1 MFAYDSIF
9 DLAFGDTP
17 FFPEKDA
24 LPVFDADTGPI
35 AVDEGNNYFIKFY
48 AGDIPGFFD
57 TAPFYKRQFHGG
69 VWEVGFSNF
78 VGLSRLGAL
87 RIDIQNKKISNSMYM
102 AMLDELAEQ
111 YAGLVFSFSTPA
123 GQHYSKSGTGRD
135 PAFIEYLFLK
145 KYLKD
150 GSPDIDAISEIF
162 CHDPHR
168 KIEKDCRPC
177 DIQECTAVNAA
188 IAGMMLNGPM
198 AVLKHPHPLQATAL
212 ARILMHKTN
221 KALYPQTAAKE
232 SRFQT
237 FDTHENRFIKFFLQE
252 LLRKIE
258 AIATVLNPA
267 TSSYFNPDIS
277 DCLTFLKNSIH
288 HFLAHNMW
296 QDVGI
301 MQFVPVNSQVLQ
313 KKEGYRQLFSLY
325 SLLQLATRC
334 DFLQTDFKN
343 LIEIKDVPTLYEYW
357 CFFQIKSI
365 MDTFSTP
372 AAIDRFVFEN
382 PVEHKLTPG
391 LCITYQDGMKLFFNK
406 GYAGSSGVD
415 DPDAAMLAYR
425 TGPSYSQTF
434 IPDIVVEKAGKK
446 LIFDAKYKGRKGS
459 GGFYGGD
466 DDSLVW
472 TWKPEDIN
480 KMHTYREAITDVTG
494 SFVLFPG
501 AASII
506 YPKNG
511 PDTMF
516 VGVGA
521 FCLRPGSADSPD
533 NTTRIH
539 IRTLL
544 SDFLLSA

>member
-1 MFAYDSIF
+1 MV
-9 DLAFGDTP
+9 LADENVREALDTRSSCCSKTD
-17 FFPEKDA
+17 FNTFNQMDH
-24 LPVFDADTGPI
+24 GS
-35 AVDEGNNYFIKFY
+35 
-48 AGDIPGFFD
+48 DIPGFFD

-69 VWEVGFSNF
+69 VWEVGFTNF
-78 VGLSRLGAL
+78 VGLSRIGAL

-135 PAFIEYLFLK
+135 PACIEYLFLK
-145 KYLKD
+145 
-150 GSPDIDAISEIF
+150 
-162 CHDPHR
+162 
-168 KIEKDCRPC
+168 
-177 DIQECTAVNAA
+177 
-188 IAGMMLNGPM
+188 
-198 AVLKHPHPLQATAL
+198 
-212 ARILMHKTN
+212 
-221 KALYPQTAAKE
+221 
-232 SRFQT
+232 
-237 FDTHENRFIKFFLQE
+237 
-252 LLRKIE
+252 
-258 AIATVLNPA
+258 
-267 TSSYFNPDIS
+267 
-277 DCLTFLKNSIH
+277 NSVH

-372 AAIDRFVFEN
+372 AAIDRLVFEN

-391 LCITYQDGMKLFFNK
+391 LCITYQDGMELFFNK
-406 GYAGSSGVD
+406 GYTGSSGVD
-415 DPDAAMLAYR
+415 DPDAAMQSYR
-425 TGPSYSQTF
+425 TGPSYSHTF

-446 LIFDAKYKGRKGS
+446 LIFDAKYKGIKGS

-516 VGVGA
+516 EGVGA
-521 FCLRPGSADSPD
+521 FCLRPDSADSPD
-533 NTTRIH
+533 STTRKH

-544 SDFLLSA
+544 SDFLMSAWGRKGEPKHN